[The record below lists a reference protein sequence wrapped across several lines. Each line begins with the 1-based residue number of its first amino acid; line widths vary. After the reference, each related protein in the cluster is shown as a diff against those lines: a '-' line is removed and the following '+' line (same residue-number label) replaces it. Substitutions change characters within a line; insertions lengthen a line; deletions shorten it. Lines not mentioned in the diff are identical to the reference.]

1 MNTTISL
8 ETPGP
13 RAPSSFLRRQWAV
26 APQTLD
32 ISSTQGHV
40 LEDFTFLW
48 PTNTVGSQWTLGE
61 KKHNLQKPF
70 RISRVFVESFMK
82 HPKNLSNFSKNSR
95 TWSQLTSLE
104 ISNKINLQQI
114 NPLPHP
120 LIPLPNPFTSQDS
133 HGWRRHIRC
142 PTRWCTAHWGSPA
155 DGFPLGFAES
165 TTCQVEKMNTR
176 YLQMGVSKNK
186 GYPKMDGL

>member
-1 MNTTISL
+1 MCWRILHSTYGQLIQL
-8 ETPGP
+8 EVNGH
-13 RAPSSFLRRQWAV
+13 RR
-26 APQTLD
+26 
-32 ISSTQGHV
+32 
-40 LEDFTFLW
+40 
-48 PTNTVGSQWTLGE
+48 

-70 RISRVFVESFMK
+70 QISRVFVESFMK
-82 HPKNLSNFSKNSR
+82 YPKNLSIFSKKSR
-95 TWSQLTSLE
+95 TWSQLTSLKM
-104 ISNKINLQQI
+104 SNKINLQQI

-165 TTCQVEKMNTR
+165 TTCQVEKLNTS
-176 YLQMGVSKNK
+176 VSSNGCFQK
-186 GYPKMDGL
+186 